1 MDIQQ
6 TITEAEALLDTMS
19 FNDFCNKVNNS
30 FTALTMLT
38 ELYKTDNKDLIDIL
52 NSVENGR

>member
-1 MDIQQ
+1 MIKE
-6 TITEAEALLDTMS
+6 TIKEAEELLDTMS
-19 FNDFCNKVNNS
+19 FNDFTNKVNNS